1 MLPRPEPELLG
12 AWVVLVGLLA
22 LGGAVAGAR
31 AARPAAVTPLG
42 LVRRAPRPVNVAV
55 RLASPAVGAALMAVA
70 FAIGSEDSGSGPLLV
85 LLTGLGIFAV
95 TGGGVLVLLGA
106 RLVAGHGLVW
116 SMAAARLTADFRA
129 PGRIAGVLFGVGLA
143 FGIIG
148 AEAMSLLEGNY
159 DLDDLVFYGGG
170 LLLGGAAASLAI
182 AVAVSSL
189 VVGATEQV
197 LDGRRAIAVLVALA
211 ASPELVVRVVR
222 RQLLLVSVPPVL
234 LGAFI
239 AWCFS
244 VGLNLHL
251 VYSAGYLPP
260 VLAAAGGAA
269 CLAAVVAARLVR
281 PAVHEAA
288 QPESLRAP

>member
-1 MLPRPEPELLG
+1 
-12 AWVVLVGLLA
+12 
-22 LGGAVAGAR
+22 
-31 AARPAAVTPLG
+31 
-42 LVRRAPRPVNVAV
+42 
-55 RLASPAVGAALMAVA
+55 
-70 FAIGSEDSGSGPLLV
+70 
-85 LLTGLGIFAV
+85 
-95 TGGGVLVLLGA
+95 VLLGA

-251 VYSAGYLPP
+251 VYNAGYLPP

-269 CLAAVVAARLVR
+269 WLAAVVAARLVR